1 MEELPTCPWSLN
13 YPTHFEY
20 EEGYSKSLQTAL
32 GPDVTWN
39 GHLPP
44 EAMKAGSVLWQSS
57 EYVLKLPR
65 WIHLQCKNSAQLSV
79 SGFVF
84 WWNRV
89 FLWIPLKQPPGDFLN
104 TVLQQRHQNLPFSVE
119 AVPQVLSMWRI
130 QSFSLQVNVI
140 TYIFQC
146 VWHRGGPAGLLHP
159 VLAFPVQEKYGTLGG
174 TLVKSHW
181 NDEGVWSISLW
192 RKVGRART
200 VQLTEERG
208 CGGPHQC
215 LSIPEGRLLRRQ
227 SQALR
232 WCHKRIRDNGHKLEH
247 GFPFSV
253 GFLYMYFTYLIF

>member
-20 EEGYSKSLQTAL
+20 EEGYNKSLQTAL

-84 WWNRV
+84 WWNRI
-89 FLWIPLKQPPGDFLN
+89 FLWIPLKQPPGVFLN

-146 VWHRGGPAGLLHP
+146 VWHRGGHSWTAASSSGLSSTRKIRNSWRNSC
-159 VLAFPVQEKYGTLGG
+159 EKPLKWWRGLKH
-174 TLVKSHW
+174 LSVKKSW
-181 NDEGVWSISLW
+181 ES
-192 RKVGRART
+192 
-200 VQLTEERG
+200 
-208 CGGPHQC
+208 
-215 LSIPEGRLLRRQ
+215 
-227 SQALR
+227 
-232 WCHKRIRDNGHKLEH
+232 
-247 GFPFSV
+247 
-253 GFLYMYFTYLIF
+253 